1 MVTRDPRQAQLFFR
15 VSELVPSSDGALITV
30 PPELEPDARDAI
42 LSDGH
47 GECLEVGLQFP
58 DWLREGR
65 KAGWGGEHIVK
76 EIPDK
81 LEEKSV
87 IYIRSVARLWR
98 HIRD

>member
-42 LSDGH
+42 LSDI
-47 GECLEVGLQFP
+47 
-58 DWLREGR
+58 
-65 KAGWGGEHIVK
+65 HIVK
-76 EIPDK
+76 EILDK